1 MFLQRNYDKIDVV
14 FIRHHTT
21 AMEVDEHE
29 FFYSRETGGT
39 VVSSALN
46 LVYDVIRE
54 RYDSSGWN
62 IYTAQASDGDNWES
76 DSPVCR
82 DLVAEK
88 LMPLMRY
95 FAYVEIMPRHHQ
107 ALWYAYQEV
116 DALESNFAMQQIDGP
131 EDVYAVFRSLFQRQ
145 QA

>member
-1 MFLQRNYDKIDVV
+1 
-14 FIRHHTT
+14 
-21 AMEVDEHE
+21 
-29 FFYSRETGGT
+29 
-39 VVSSALN
+39 
-46 LVYDVIRE
+46 
-54 RYDSSGWN
+54 
-62 IYTAQASDGDNWES
+62 
-76 DSPVCR
+76 
-82 DLVAEK
+82 LVAEK